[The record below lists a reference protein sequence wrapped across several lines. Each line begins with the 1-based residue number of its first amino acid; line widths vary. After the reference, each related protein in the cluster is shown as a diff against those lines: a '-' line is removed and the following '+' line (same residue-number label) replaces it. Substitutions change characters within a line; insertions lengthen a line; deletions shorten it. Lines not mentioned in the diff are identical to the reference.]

1 MTRFTG
7 VPISILG
14 TGLSVPEKH
23 LTNADLEKMVDTT
36 NEWILERTGISERR
50 IAEGE
55 ETTSSLSYSASLQA
69 LSNSEMAATDLDMIV
84 VGTLTPDTLFPSVAA
99 RVQGMLGA
107 TNAGAM
113 DIEAGCPSAV
123 YAMTVAAAGIQAGLW
138 KNVLVIGADVISPL
152 IDWSDRNTCVLF
164 GDGAGACI
172 LSSSRPG
179 KIRITAADLKA
190 DGTKS
195 DYIELLA
202 GGSARPVSAETVAN
216 GEHFVKM
223 KGSEVFK
230 FVNKEIPP
238 YLKGF
243 CEQCGLAPEDI
254 DWWILHQA
262 NERMIESI
270 MRRLSL
276 PTEKAVMNL
285 GCYGNTCAA
294 TVMLL
299 LHEMVAEGRIQP
311 GQKAVLSSFGAGM
324 TWGAV
329 LLEA

>member
-7 VPISILG
+7 IPVSILG

-36 NEWILERTGISERR
+36 NQWILERTGISERR
-50 IAEGE
+50 IAEGK
-55 ETTSSLSYSASLQA
+55 ETTSTLSYAASLQA
-69 LSNSEMAATDLDMIV
+69 LCDSKIAAKDLDMVI
-84 VGTLTPDTLFPSVAA
+84 VGTNSPDTLFPGVAA
-99 RVQGMLGA
+99 RVQGLLGA
-107 TNAGAM
+107 INAGAM
-113 DIEAGCPSAV
+113 DIQAGCPGAV

-138 KNVLVIGADVISPL
+138 KNVLVIGAEVFSPFV
-152 IDWSDRNTCVLF
+152 DWSDRNTCVLF
-164 GDGAGACI
+164 GDGAGACV
-172 LSSSRPG
+172 LSSSAPG
-179 KIRITAADLKA
+179 KLRMTAADLKA
-190 DGTKS
+190 DGTKP
-195 DYIELLA
+195 DYIELPA
-202 GGSARPVSAETVAN
+202 GASARPASADTIAN

-238 YLKGF
+238 YLRDF
-243 CEQCGLAPEDI
+243 CEKCALSPQDI

-276 PTEKAVMNL
+276 PVERALMNL
-285 GCYGNTCAA
+285 GRYGNTCAA

-299 LHEMVAEGRIQP
+299 LHEIIAEGRIQP
-311 GQKAVLSSFGAGM
+311 GQRAILSSFGAGM